1 MNSLIGNYGG
11 ESEDEENQ
19 PPRKVQRSSVSPS
32 SLPPSPSPSQNVAPE
47 AVELDVYEKG
57 EQAVYLSNQP
67 CVIVAKHMDDYPNLY
82 YTIQLVNEGK
92 REKQTTAEKLSKRD
106 NKEEEQAA
114 VKLPEPSLPPSSSSS
129 SSSSSSTLSPNTAF
143 ICIKSFYASR
153 EASWHLLNFIL
164 QISIFRR

>member
-92 REKQTTAEKLSKRD
+92 REKFYRMGSSKPAGSPQGPSAQNPREIGAVGVKSIQKDDASCLRRHRAQKIPRAPHSRPRGGLSQY
-106 NKEEEQAA
+106 NPLEEG
-114 VKLPEPSLPPSSSSS
+114 
-129 SSSSSSTLSPNTAF
+129 
-143 ICIKSFYASR
+143 
-153 EASWHLLNFIL
+153 
-164 QISIFRR
+164 